1 MFLANANPFP
11 NSAPVAHLLSTHL
24 PSHISAFTPIITRDF
39 KPPKPSPAGILHIAK
54 QWGVASPAREPSS
67 SPPPSPLP
75 LIMVGDSI
83 DDIIAGYEAGA
94 LTVLVR
100 SEGKE
105 ELERDGRTDV
115 VVGRLDELV
124 GLLEGGIE
132 ARVK

>member
-1 MFLANANPFP
+1 
-11 NSAPVAHLLSTHL
+11 
-24 PSHISAFTPIITRDF
+24 
-39 KPPKPSPAGILHIAK
+39 
-54 QWGVASPAREPSS
+54 
-67 SPPPSPLP
+67 
-75 LIMVGDSI
+75 MVGDSI

-132 ARVK
+132 ARS